1 MIDIADS
8 PLAAWRAALSTPD
21 LGVALCAL
29 VVGLGIPELLPQH
42 VRPPP
47 EYKLARPHGESAYVP
62 SPLLLEPYIPDAQQA
77 VPEAALW
84 LLCVLIPFSIALA
97 LSFAAP
103 GRGAVRAWLLGYIW
117 TMALQGL
124 IIGCIKKY
132 VGYWRPYYYA
142 ECGWDEKTGL
152 CANPAAA
159 AGDAV
164 CQAAVLR
171 RHRPRRACAHPST
184 CHAAIPQL
192 AFTRV
197 TRAVL
202 RCARSPPAT
211 LARAWP
217 HFSTSHSASS
227 APRGSA
233 TPAPGRARHVEVR
246 SSPRAATWTSP
257 SSRW

>member
-124 IIGCIKKY
+124 IIGCINKY

-152 CANPAAA
+152 CADPAAA

-164 CQAAVLR
+164 CQSAMLR
-171 RHRPRRACAHPST
+171 RPRPRRARAPLHVSRCD
-184 CHAAIPQL
+184 PQL
-192 AFTRV
+192 ACIRV

-202 RCARSPPAT
+202 RCAPSPPAT
-211 LARAWP
+211 PARAWP
-217 HFSTSHSASS
+217 HSSTCHSASS

-233 TPAPGRARHVEVR
+233 TPAPGRARHVEAR
-246 SSPRAATWTSP
+246 SSRRAATWTSP

>member
-152 CANPAAA
+152 CADPAAA

-164 CQAAVLR
+164 CQAAMLR
-171 RHRPRRACAHPST
+171 RHLPRRARAHPFT
-184 CHAAIPQL
+184 CHAAIPSWRL
-192 AFTRV
+192 HVSHAPSSGALV
-197 TRAVL
+197 PL
-202 RCARSPPAT
+202 R
-211 LARAWP
+211 
-217 HFSTSHSASS
+217 
-227 APRGSA
+227 PRWREH
-233 TPAPGRARHVEVR
+233 GRT
-246 SSPRAATWTSP
+246 SPRLTPPPRRRAAQPRRRRAALATWK
-257 SSRW
+257 